1 MQSDSPLTVLKGVGP
16 ALAKKLEKLN
26 LSRVDD
32 LLFLLPLR
40 YEDRT
45 QIIKIGALAAGDR
58 CLVTGEVLL
67 AETVFRGRRNLLVR
81 IGDGSGQLTLRFFHF
96 SRQQQAQ
103 FANGIHVSCFGDVRK
118 GSSGFEMIHPEY
130 RVLRDDEGAHMSD
143 SLTPIYPAT
152 EGVQQGRLRNLTNQA
167 LLKMASAPPPE
178 LLPESLTQKMGMPS
192 LAEAIAY
199 LHRPPPD
206 ADIKQMLLG
215 THACQQRL
223 AFEELLAHYLSLR
236 NLRELAAT
244 KDAVALIDGSDDVNE
259 FIADLPFQLTVA
271 QRRVVGDILSDLSEA
286 HPMMRLIQGDVG
298 SGKTVVAAIA
308 CVKAIACGVQA
319 VIMAPT
325 SFVAHYLSLRNL
337 RELAATKDAVALID
351 GSDDVNEFIA
361 DLPFQLTVAQRR
373 VVGDILSDLSE
384 AHPMMRLIQGDVGS
398 GKTVV
403 AAIACVKAI
412 ACGVQAV
419 IMAPTE
425 ILAEQHWRSFADWFR
440 ALQIEPAWLSGSQ
453 RVAARRESLAAIAD
467 GSAKLIV
474 GTHALFQEGVDF
486 KQLGLLVIDEQHR
499 FGVHQRMALRDKG
512 VTSGRHP
519 HQLVMT
525 ATPIP
530 RTLAMAAY
538 ADLDTSV
545 IDELPPGRQPVST
558 VAIPETRRSEVIERV
573 RSSCADGHQ
582 AYWVCPLIEES
593 EVLDYQAAEASYQI
607 LTEALPDVRV
617 GLVHG
622 RMRAA
627 EKDRGMKSFKEGLVQ
642 LLVATTVIEVGVDVP
657 NASLMIIENAERM
670 GLSQLHQLRGR
681 VGRGAALSHC
691 VLLYKPP
698 LGRIAKQRLSV
709 LRDTNDGFIVAQ
721 RDLELRGPGEMLGTK
736 QTGLPDY
743 RIANLARDA
752 ELMPQ
757 VQITAETLRKDNY
770 DKAAAIVRRWLGDA
784 GRYGKV

>member
-1 MQSDSPLTVLKGVGP
+1 LHPEGTRAATPLTSLKGVGP
-16 ALAKKLEKLN
+16 ALATRLEKLG
-26 LSRVDD
+26 LSRAED

-45 QIIKIGALAAGDR
+45 QLVKIGSLVAGTR

-67 AETVFRGRRNLLVR
+67 SEVAFRGRRNLLVR

-103 FANGIHVSCFGDVRK
+103 FEAGKHVTCFGEVRRS
-118 GSSGFEMIHPEY
+118 SSGFEMIHPEY
-130 RVLRDDEGAHMSD
+130 RILREEQGAAMSD
-143 SLTPIYPAT
+143 SLTPIYPTT
-152 EGVQQGRLRNLTNQA
+152 EGVQQGRLRNLTDQA
-167 LLKMASAPPPE
+167 LRAMDEAPPEE
-178 LLPESLTQKMGMPS
+178 LLPASVTGKLGMPS
-192 LAEAIAY
+192 LADAIRY

-206 ADIKQMLLG
+206 ADVQVMLDG
-215 THACQQRL
+215 KHPCQHRL

-236 NLRELAAT
+236 SLRALAETEDAIALT
-244 KDAVALIDGSDDVNE
+244 KNQDRVDD
-259 FIADLPFQLTVA
+259 FIGDLPFKLTTA
-271 QRRVVGDILSDLSEA
+271 QKRVVDEILTDLSQP

-308 CVKAIACGVQA
+308 CLKAIACGVQA
-319 VIMAPT
+319 A
-325 SFVAHYLSLRNL
+325 
-337 RELAATKDAVALID
+337 
-351 GSDDVNEFIA
+351 
-361 DLPFQLTVAQRR
+361 
-373 VVGDILSDLSE
+373 
-384 AHPMMRLIQGDVGS
+384 
-398 GKTVV
+398 
-403 AAIACVKAI
+403 
-412 ACGVQAV
+412 

-425 ILAEQHWRSFADWFR
+425 ILAEQHWRNFSDWFR
-440 ALQIEPAWLSGSQ
+440 PLGIEPAWLSGSQ
-453 RVAARRESLAAIAD
+453 KAAARRESLAAIAD
-467 GSAKLIV
+467 GSAKLVV

-486 KQLGLLVIDEQHR
+486 SQLALVVIDEQHR

-512 VTSGRHP
+512 IDSAGHP

-558 VAIPETRRSEVIERV
+558 IAVPDSRRGEIVERV
-573 RSSCADGHQ
+573 RAACASGQQ

-593 EVLDYQAAEASYQI
+593 EILDYQAAEASYQM
-607 LTEALPDVRV
+607 LTEALPELRV

-622 RMRAA
+622 RMRPA
-627 EKDRGMKSFKEGLVQ
+627 EKERGMQAFKEGLIQV
-642 LLVATTVIEVGVDVP
+642 LVATTVIEVGVDVP

-681 VGRGAALSHC
+681 VGRGAAQSHC

-698 LGRIAKQRLSV
+698 LGRIAKERLAV
-709 LRDTNDGFIVAQ
+709 LRDTNDGFVVAQ
-721 RDLELRGPGEMLGTK
+721 RDLELRGPGELLGTR

-743 RIANLARDA
+743 RVANLVRDA
-752 ELMPQ
+752 DLMPQ
-757 VQITAETLRKDNY
+757 VQITAEAIRKSSTER
-770 DKAAAIVRRWLGDA
+770 AAAIVRRWLGDA

>member
-1 MQSDSPLTVLKGVGP
+1 MLEQPLTSLKGIGP
-16 ALAKKLEKLN
+16 ALAKKLEKLG
-26 LSRVDD
+26 LQRVED

-45 QIIKIGALAAGDR
+45 QLVKIGALGAGTR
-58 CLVTGEVLL
+58 CLVSGEVLL
-67 AETVFRGRRNLLVR
+67 AETAFRGRRNLLVR
-81 IGDGSGQLTLRFFHF
+81 ISDGSGQLTLRFFHF

-103 FANGIHVSCFGDVRK
+103 FRTGANLTCFGEVRRGK
-118 GSSGFEMIHPEY
+118 SGFEMIHPEY
-130 RVLRDDEGAHMSD
+130 RVLRENQEAAMND

-152 EGVQQGRLRNLTNQA
+152 EGVQQGRLRNLTDQA
-167 LLKMASAPPPE
+167 LRAMQDEPPAE
-178 LLPESLTQKMGMPS
+178 LLPEATTGKLGMPS
-192 LAEAIAY
+192 LAEAIRY

-206 ADIKQMLLG
+206 AQVDQILTGK
-215 THACQQRL
+215 HPCQQRL

-236 NLRELAAT
+236 SLRALAETEDAIALTDGGEQVHGFIGELPYT
-244 KDAVALIDGSDDVNE
+244 
-259 FIADLPFQLTVA
+259 LTGA
-271 QRRVVGDILSDLSEA
+271 QQRVVDEIMGDLSQP

-308 CVKAIACGVQA
+308 CLKAIACGVQA
-319 VIMAPT
+319 A
-325 SFVAHYLSLRNL
+325 
-337 RELAATKDAVALID
+337 
-351 GSDDVNEFIA
+351 
-361 DLPFQLTVAQRR
+361 
-373 VVGDILSDLSE
+373 
-384 AHPMMRLIQGDVGS
+384 
-398 GKTVV
+398 
-403 AAIACVKAI
+403 
-412 ACGVQAV
+412 

-425 ILAEQHWRSFADWFR
+425 ILAEQHWRNFSEWFR
-440 ALQIEPAWLSGSQ
+440 PLGVEPAWLSGSQ
-453 RVAARRESLAAIAD
+453 KVTARRDALASIVD
-467 GSAKLIV
+467 GSAQLVV
-474 GTHALFQEGVDF
+474 GTHALFQEGVEF
-486 KQLGLLVIDEQHR
+486 KRLALVVIDEQHR

-512 VTSGRHP
+512 VGTQGHP

-558 VAIPETRRSEVIERV
+558 IAAPEARRGEIVERV
-573 RSSCADGHQ
+573 RAACAAGQQ

-593 EVLDYQAAEASYQI
+593 EVLDYQAAEANYQM
-607 LTEALPDVRV
+607 LTEALPELRV

-622 RMRAA
+622 RMRPV
-627 EKDRGMKSFKEGLVQ
+627 EKERGMQAFKDGLIQV
-642 LLVATTVIEVGVDVP
+642 LVATTVIEVGVDVP

-681 VGRGAALSHC
+681 VGRGAAQSHC

-698 LGRIAKQRLSV
+698 LGRTAKERLAV
-709 LRDTNDGFIVAQ
+709 LRGTNDGFVVAQ
-721 RDLELRGPGEMLGTK
+721 RDLELRGPGELLGTR

-743 RIANLARDA
+743 RVANLVRDA

-757 VQITAETLRKDNY
+757 VHITAETIRRSSKRQ
-770 DKAAAIVRRWLGDA
+770 AEAIMRRWLGDA